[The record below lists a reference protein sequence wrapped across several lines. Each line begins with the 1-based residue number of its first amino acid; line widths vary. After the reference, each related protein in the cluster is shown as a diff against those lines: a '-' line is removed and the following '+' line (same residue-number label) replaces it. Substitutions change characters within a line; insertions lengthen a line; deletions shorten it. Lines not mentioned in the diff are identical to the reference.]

1 MGGRFGGEPVDQE
14 PRPRFAGESVDAAPA
29 PAPVRSAPVA
39 APKDEKDPIK
49 EVLYAT
55 GLGGI
60 FGFASPE
67 VTMASGKLL
76 EKVPYTPIRMAGK
89 SMQVAAPSMTGVGQ
103 RTVGGALGATGGFTG
118 EASGQLA
125 EAFGASQPVAESV
138 RILGGILPVEL
149 ASQAAKGGSA
159 LARWVASKIPG
170 GNIVRSVMD
179 DVGAENLVG
188 KQKELVKK
196 RIQELRQAPFTTD
209 EQKKI
214 YDVLLSEVNSAK
226 SIADLEANWTRLAG
240 EQVSREERQAA
251 TGFAGMAGELQET
264 QKTIVQ
270 RAKDAIRDV
279 GDSTREL
286 SQIGTS
292 LRDKI
297 LARFETGSLERS
309 AEYKKQKAIRDAAVA
324 AKEGKGVYVDSTPEY
339 KDLIKDL
346 TNKLLIGRQPLTKKT
361 AEVTEPG
368 VESAYRK
375 IYDAITN
382 KRVMIEGTPEKVA
395 SYVEQLKAAGI
406 NVRQGTD
413 PKTGLPVFYR
423 EYKTSFDAMD
433 DVRRK
438 LGDAA
443 FGKAAEGYEAL
454 GQKIAQEY
462 YAKISNLQS
471 KFAGEA
477 HDTLQR
483 DYEVASRLLEK
494 YRTKAGAKATAMD
507 RIDPTQ
513 FKADAKSLPATLF
526 NSQQSVA
533 DAIALTGDRNLV
545 VQEAR
550 NYVAKNL
557 ANMNAS
563 QAKNWLTS
571 KTNSDWL
578 SALPEVRQT
587 ANAYVTNL
595 ERAEQRAIGTA
606 KVEKKMGAKERQALQ
621 ESGKAE
627 QLAEKRAGEITEA
640 ARKDAEA
647 ILGTKE
653 PAAQVA
659 SIILSGNRTTWD
671 RIAPAIAASPNGQK
685 VLEAAVRQVMADK
698 ATQGIF
704 GAERFWQ
711 TSLKDSLARTGLMP
725 VDKINEISQQLNA
738 IANSK
743 LAEKDKLTL
752 FGRTLKNVIIT
763 YGIPGT
769 RRAYNVITGAGQP
782 TSIEP
787 RR

>member
-14 PRPRFAGESVDAAPA
+14 PRPRFGGEAVDAAPA

-324 AKEGKGVYVDSTPEY
+324 AKESQGILVESMPEY
-339 KDLIKDL
+339 KSLVQDLR
-346 TNKLLIGRQPLTKKT
+346 NKLLIGKT
-361 AEVTEPG
+361 AREQKTAPVTEPG
-368 VESAYRK
+368 VLKAYK
-375 IYDAITN
+375 NIYDAVTAR
-382 KRVMIEGTPEKVA
+382 RVEIGYNEMGNPV
-395 SYVEQLKAAGI
+395 Y
-406 NVRQGTD
+406 
-413 PKTGLPVFYR
+413 KTFP
-423 EYKTSFDAMD
+423 TSFDALD
-433 DVRRK
+433 DVRRR
-438 LGDAA
+438 LGDTA

-454 GQKIAQEY
+454 GQKIAEEY
-462 YAKISNLQS
+462 YAKISQIQS
-471 KFAGEA
+471 KFAGES
-477 HDTLQR
+477 HDTLQGN
-483 DYEVASRLLEK
+483 YEIASRLLEK
-494 YRTKAGAKATAMD
+494 FRTKAGAKATAMD

-513 FKADAKSLPATLF
+513 FKTDAKSLPATLF

-563 QAKNWLTS
+563 EAKNWLTS

-698 ATQGIF
+698 ATQSIF

-725 VDKINEISQQLNA
+725 PDKINEISQQLNA
-738 IANSK
+738 IANSG
-743 LAEKDKLTL
+743 LAEQQKLNL

-763 YGIPGT
+763 YGAPGT
-769 RRAYNVITGAGQP
+769 RRTYNVITGAGSP
-782 TSIEP
+782 TSMEP